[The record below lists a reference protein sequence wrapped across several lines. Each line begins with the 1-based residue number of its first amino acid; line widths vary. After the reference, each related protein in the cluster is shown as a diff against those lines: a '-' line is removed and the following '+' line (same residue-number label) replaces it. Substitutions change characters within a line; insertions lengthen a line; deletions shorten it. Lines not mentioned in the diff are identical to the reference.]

1 MPEGLESRNFLCLR
15 ICLQEFVVSTG
26 LAVLI
31 VFAQYCIARA
41 CG

>member
-1 MPEGLESRNFLCLR
+1 MPAVLFTRILCPPD
-15 ICLQEFVVSTG
+15 CLQEFVVSTG

-31 VFAQYCIARA
+31 VFAEYCIVRA